1 MPQALHRHTPL
12 LTAYDPR
19 GLAICTVACHR
30 RTAAQEPE
38 ARISRQV
45 FGPSGFL
52 TEQWDPR
59 LVALRR
65 KNPTT
70 VPNQRNRSSL
80 SGRLLRSDS
89 VDRGVRISL
98 AGAGG
103 QLRFSWDARGTRS
116 IWEYDEL
123 LRLNAVFEQGAGTE
137 VAHCVERLTY
147 ADNSAVHARQNGCA
161 RLIRHD
167 DPAGTLW
174 FEGYD
179 LLGQVT
185 SQSRRF
191 VRDASQAPNW
201 SPQAGLREQHLESRS
216 WRTQWRRDAV
226 GQLVEQIDAQG
237 NRQRM
242 RHDVDGLLAAVMVNL
257 GSGRQ
262 HSVVQQR
269 SYNASGQIEVERSGN
284 GVVRALAYS
293 PLDDRLQQLKTWRT
307 SNPGEALQ
315 DLNYVY
321 DRVGNVLNIRDAAQP
336 VLWSDNT
343 RLQALSTYTYDSLYQ
358 LIEATGRENASN
370 LNGPQLPV
378 AAGLGAAN
386 GQRMRN
392 YRQSYTYDAGGNL
405 ALLQHM
411 PSHGSGYT
419 RQMNVADHSNHG
431 LEQKSGLPA
440 RPGLASGF
448 DANGNQQ
455 VLEPGQ
461 WLSWTL
467 RNQLQRVTR
476 VTRQDG
482 ANDDEAYVYDSS
494 GARAL
499 KIRQSHGHRQTRR
512 EEVYYLPGLEVR
524 RNSATGEWL
533 NVLTVAGDLNSASIL
548 QWEKGRPE
556 SIDNEHMRLSLSDHL
571 GCSMLELDGSG
582 RLLSQESYYPYGATA
597 WWATKNT
604 LEARYKFIR
613 YSGKER
619 DASGLYYYGMRY
631 YAPWLARWISADPG
645 DDIDGMNLYAMAL
658 GNPVGR
664 VDEQGLLSSEAA
676 IGRFAGLHSA
686 ISGLSRQIRSR
697 WQASSAA
704 AIRDG
709 LATWISNVVGV
720 GVDLALF
727 EGRQPTH
734 GLNVALRSTVNAIDA
749 LAVMHMGTGL
759 FANLTHWSP
768 FIGFIAA
775 NVTHRGFEMRGAS
788 EGAGSDEVWDPVAR
802 VRLAGHV
809 RSLTRE
815 VLQQTLRGYGDSVS
829 WGQTPVSSR
838 VMRTMMSAGAYGL
851 ATVPNAV
858 YGQFVPGPLQPNI
871 APVIE
876 AYDGA
881 AGTYIRAGHQS
892 AQLDRHVNTLQI
904 PPGMATFHG
913 GMSRMFN
920 QTWVYWAGV
929 GIEAIAAY
937 VTGSP
942 IAQQS
947 SRARAWVGA
956 AKGAVSAL
964 TEVRGL
970 LLQTA
975 RSGYN
980 SLFKRWRPV
989 KH

>member
-1 MPQALHRHTPL
+1 
-12 LTAYDPR
+12 
-19 GLAICTVACHR
+19 
-30 RTAAQEPE
+30 
-38 ARISRQV
+38 
-45 FGPSGFL
+45 
-52 TEQWDPR
+52 
-59 LVALRR
+59 
-65 KNPTT
+65 
-70 VPNQRNRSSL
+70 
-80 SGRLLRSDS
+80 
-89 VDRGVRISL
+89 
-98 AGAGG
+98 
-103 QLRFSWDARGTRS
+103 
-116 IWEYDEL
+116 
-123 LRLNAVFEQGAGTE
+123 
-137 VAHCVERLTY
+137 
-147 ADNSAVHARQNGCA
+147 
-161 RLIRHD
+161 
-167 DPAGTLW
+167 
-174 FEGYD
+174 
-179 LLGQVT
+179 
-185 SQSRRF
+185 
-191 VRDASQAPNW
+191 
-201 SPQAGLREQHLESRS
+201 
-216 WRTQWRRDAV
+216 
-226 GQLVEQIDAQG
+226 
-237 NRQRM
+237 
-242 RHDVDGLLAAVMVNL
+242 
-257 GSGRQ
+257 
-262 HSVVQQR
+262 
-269 SYNASGQIEVERSGN
+269 
-284 GVVRALAYS
+284 
-293 PLDDRLQQLKTWRT
+293 
-307 SNPGEALQ
+307 
-315 DLNYVY
+315 
-321 DRVGNVLNIRDAAQP
+321 
-336 VLWSDNT
+336 
-343 RLQALSTYTYDSLYQ
+343 
-358 LIEATGRENASN
+358 
-370 LNGPQLPV
+370 
-378 AAGLGAAN
+378 
-386 GQRMRN
+386 
-392 YRQSYTYDAGGNL
+392 
-405 ALLQHM
+405 
-411 PSHGSGYT
+411 
-419 RQMNVADHSNHG
+419 
-431 LEQKSGLPA
+431 
-440 RPGLASGF
+440 
-448 DANGNQQ
+448 
-455 VLEPGQ
+455 
-461 WLSWTL
+461 
-467 RNQLQRVTR
+467 
-476 VTRQDG
+476 
-482 ANDDEAYVYDSS
+482 
-494 GARAL
+494 
-499 KIRQSHGHRQTRR
+499 
-512 EEVYYLPGLEVR
+512 
-524 RNSATGEWL
+524 
-533 NVLTVAGDLNSASIL
+533 
-548 QWEKGRPE
+548 
-556 SIDNEHMRLSLSDHL
+556 
-571 GCSMLELDGSG
+571 
-582 RLLSQESYYPYGATA
+582 
-597 WWATKNT
+597 
-604 LEARYKFIR
+604 
-613 YSGKER
+613 
-619 DASGLYYYGMRY
+619 
-631 YAPWLARWISADPG
+631 
-645 DDIDGMNLYAMAL
+645 MNLYAMAL

-838 VMRTMMSAGAYGL
+838 IMRTMMSAGAYGL